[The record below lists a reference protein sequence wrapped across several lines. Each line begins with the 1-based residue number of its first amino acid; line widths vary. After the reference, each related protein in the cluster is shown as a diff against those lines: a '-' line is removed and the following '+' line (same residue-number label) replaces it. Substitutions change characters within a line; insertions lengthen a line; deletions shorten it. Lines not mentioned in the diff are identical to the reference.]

1 MMMNMANSKFMNK
14 GHVNMNVI
22 DGSRMSE
29 YTSLGRQPY
38 NDRQG
43 STMTQVQ
50 KGTSFYETS
59 AMKSTVRGG
68 YASSLGPVPVKPNM
82 TF

>member
-1 MMMNMANSKFMNK
+1 MNMANNKFMNK

-22 DGSRMSE
+22 NGSRMSE
-29 YTSLGRQPY
+29 YTSGGRQPY
-38 NDRQG
+38 NDRDG

-50 KGTSFYETS
+50 KATSFYENS
-59 AMKSTVRGG
+59 GMKSTVRGAHG
-68 YASSLGPVPVKPNM
+68 SSLGPAQIKHNL

>member
-14 GHVNMNVI
+14 GHVNKNAI
-22 DGSRMSE
+22 NDSRMSE

-43 STMTQVQ
+43 STMSHVQ
-50 KGTSFYETS
+50 KATSFYENS

-68 YASSLGPVPVKPNM
+68 FASSLGPTAIKPSL